1 MYCTRN
7 KQLINELLS
16 RENVGYLFFGQFQ
29 IDVEKKHR
37 LLYSVSLYNIHK
49 NGFSGQPKALYF
61 ISRP

>member
-37 LLYSVSLYNIHK
+37 LLYSVSLYFFVFLLK
-49 NGFSGQPKALYF
+49 LPTT
-61 ISRP
+61 